1 MRTIDYGGGTEN
13 CNGITIFSFLAFFKL
28 PYQYWLYF
36 WPFSVPVFSF
46 YQLRKIFQLFF
57 LLVAVKISCP
67 LLRGLIKV
75 CILKMV
81 LCYLNFIQPY
91 CVLRYLVSHTSSD
104 CTSVS
109 VAQNHLEYSSTK
121 IMCERILHMRGKT
134 ANREKNPPK
143 IQRERNSLN
152 ICIHSQ

>member
-1 MRTIDYGGGTEN
+1 MINGPHTLKPELAAKNSAKTLSCGMQKTKKGGKKGWE
-13 CNGITIFSFLAFFKL
+13 L
-28 PYQYWLYF
+28 
-36 WPFSVPVFSF
+36 
-46 YQLRKIFQLFF
+46 
-57 LLVAVKISCP
+57 
-67 LLRGLIKV
+67 
-75 CILKMV
+75 LKMV

-134 ANREKNPPK
+134 ANRGKTLQDSAKTKLAKALHPLIM
-143 IQRERNSLN
+143 IQFLQMPSN
-152 ICIHSQ
+152 IHLINALVK

>member
-1 MRTIDYGGGTEN
+1 MPPPYEWSSYSKTRARSEKTLQKLSCGMQKPKKGGNKGWE
-13 CNGITIFSFLAFFKL
+13 L
-28 PYQYWLYF
+28 
-36 WPFSVPVFSF
+36 
-46 YQLRKIFQLFF
+46 
-57 LLVAVKISCP
+57 
-67 LLRGLIKV
+67 
-75 CILKMV
+75 LKMV

-134 ANREKNPPK
+134 ANREKTLQKFSENETRSISASTRSDTAPSFALPRPHCKCRHRRILLSNNPT
-143 IQRERNSLN
+143 S
-152 ICIHSQ
+152 CSS

>member
-1 MRTIDYGGGTEN
+1 MINGPHTLKPELAAKNSAKTLSCGMQKTKKGGKKGWE
-13 CNGITIFSFLAFFKL
+13 L
-28 PYQYWLYF
+28 
-36 WPFSVPVFSF
+36 
-46 YQLRKIFQLFF
+46 
-57 LLVAVKISCP
+57 
-67 LLRGLIKV
+67 
-75 CILKMV
+75 LKMV

-134 ANREKNPPK
+134 ANRGKTLQDSAKTKLAKDLHPLIM
-143 IQRERNSLN
+143 IQLLQMPSN
-152 ICIHSQ
+152 IHLINALVK